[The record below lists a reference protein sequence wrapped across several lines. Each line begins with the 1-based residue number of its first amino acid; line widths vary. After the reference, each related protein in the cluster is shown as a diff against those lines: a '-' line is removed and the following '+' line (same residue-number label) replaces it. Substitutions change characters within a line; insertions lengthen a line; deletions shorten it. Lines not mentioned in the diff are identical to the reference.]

1 LTDLGLFVTGGASGI
16 GLATVRL
23 FELKKAKGIVIVD
36 FRPPSEEILKSLSEN
51 VLFVQADVTSWE
63 SLSKAFQSAI
73 DKCGTI
79 DYVYANAG
87 IGELDH
93 LFVDKI
99 DERTGQLIAP
109 NYAAIDVKFVSSRFS
124 FWKPAANFLRN
135 VSLKGALS
143 TVKLAV
149 HWFRKQKVPGHIVMT
164 SSMSGYETPGIPI
177 YTSSKVRLSCP
188 DLNYSLCE

>member
-1 LTDLGLFVTGGASGI
+1 LKLFGG
-16 GLATVRL
+16 
-23 FELKKAKGIVIVD
+23 
-36 FRPPSEEILKSLSEN
+36 N

-73 DKCGTI
+73 DKFGTI

-109 NYAAIDVKFVSSRFS
+109 NYAAIDVKFVSSIFS
-124 FWKPAANFLRN
+124 F
-135 VSLKGALS
+135 
-143 TVKLAV
+143 
-149 HWFRKQKVPGHIVMT
+149 
-164 SSMSGYETPGIPI
+164 
-177 YTSSKVRLSCP
+177 
-188 DLNYSLCE
+188 